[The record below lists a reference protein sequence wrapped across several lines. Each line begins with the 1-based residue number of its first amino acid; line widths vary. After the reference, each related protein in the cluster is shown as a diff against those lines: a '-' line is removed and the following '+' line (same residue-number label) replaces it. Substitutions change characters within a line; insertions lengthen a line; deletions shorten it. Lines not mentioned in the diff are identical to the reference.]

1 MRLFSW
7 WKKKPAAQNI
17 AFSESFWGELGL
29 GTGSL
34 SGERVTW
41 KTALE
46 VTTALRCG
54 LVIAEGTSTVPCKLL
69 RKDPAT
75 GRRSPADDH
84 PVFELFDLA
93 VNDWMD
99 PLQFMETVTL
109 HTVFTGNAYIFV
121 NRVRGRV
128 VELIPFDPLQVS
140 VERKDDYS
148 LVYNVAGLDGSV
160 ETFPQSVIWHLRG
173 PSWNSWAGL
182 DITKLSREALGLAM
196 ATQNA
201 HSRRFANGINTTG
214 MYSVTGELKGDQ
226 YQRLKAWIAANH
238 MGAANSGTPLILD
251 RDAKW
256 NPLGL
261 TGVDA
266 QHIETR
272 KHQVEEVCRAYGVL
286 PIMVGHSD
294 KTATYASAE
303 QMFLAHVVHTVR
315 PWHRRFERSMKRALL
330 TRDEVRAGYY
340 FKFFDTELL
349 RGAAKDRAEYYWK
362 MFQMGMSPNEIFALE
377 DQDGFEGGD
386 NHFVPTNVGT
396 VENVAA
402 GRGTSTAGGAP
413 LQDNPSADPAP
424 TNRARAG
431 GDRMNAGRVLSAEN
445 EGKIRGARDNLDT
458 VLSKLDEQTD

>member
-1 MRLFSW
+1 MGLLSW
-7 WKKKPAAQNI
+7 WKKRSEPQDA
-17 AFSESFWGELGL
+17 AFSEPFWTEIGV
-29 GTGSL
+29 GTPSL

-41 KTALE
+41 KSALE

-54 LVIAEGTSTVPCKLL
+54 LVIAEGTSTVPCKLM

-121 NRVRGRV
+121 NRVRGRP
-128 VELIPFDPLQVS
+128 VEFIPFDPGCVS
-140 VERKDDYS
+140 VKRREDYS
-148 LVYNVAGLDGSV
+148 LVYSVSGLDGTVV
-160 ETFPQSVIWHLRG
+160 EFEQDVIWHIRG
-173 PSWNSWAGL
+173 PSWNSWTGL
-182 DITKLSREALGLAM
+182 DITRLSREALGLAM

-201 HSRRFANGINTTG
+201 HAKRFSNGINVSG
-214 MYSVTGELKGDQ
+214 VYSVTGELKGDQ
-226 YQRLKAWIAANH
+226 YKRLKAWIDANH
-238 MGAANSGTPLILD
+238 VGNNASAKPMLVD

-256 NPLGL
+256 TPMSLN
-261 TGVDA
+261 GVDA
-266 QHIETR
+266 QHVETR

-303 QMFLAHVVHTVR
+303 QMFLAHVVHTIR
-315 PWHRRFERSMKRALL
+315 PWHRRFERSMKRSLL

-377 DQDGFEGGD
+377 DQDGFDGGD
-386 NHFVPTNVGT
+386 NHFVPANMAT

-402 GRGTSTAGGAP
+402 GKAGASTP
-413 LQDNPSADPAP
+413 PADPNAPP
-424 TNRARAG
+424 TNR
-431 GDRMNAGRVLSAEN
+431 DRMNAGRVLSAEN